1 VKPILALSFAYS
13 LNPLQQVAM
22 TLTCMHASVTPSRCG
37 YALTLLRSATARRT
51 TNLCLL
57 V

>member
-1 VKPILALSFAYS
+1 MKTILALSFAYS
-13 LNPLQQVAM
+13 LNLLQQVAM